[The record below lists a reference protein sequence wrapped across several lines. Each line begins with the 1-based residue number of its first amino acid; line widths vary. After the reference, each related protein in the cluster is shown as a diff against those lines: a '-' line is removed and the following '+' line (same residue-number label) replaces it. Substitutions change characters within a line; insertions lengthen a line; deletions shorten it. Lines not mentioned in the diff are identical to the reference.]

1 MGPPILGGCLAVP
14 ALHLVRQ
21 RLGGSYWTLRD
32 TLAQALWGQLR
43 YFWPLQCI
51 LIAIGRIYHG
61 EWTGLVAWAAAAW
74 VGYAW
79 CASLSESAKK
89 VTLDPA
95 NAELQTRVAE
105 LATTAGVPPPGVWV
119 KKRANG
125 GVMGAWA
132 APSLGVLVSED
143 LLKNLTKRQVDAV
156 VAHELKHLKSSH
168 PWLLLGALLSCVGAT
183 YAAGLGL
190 LYYFRPTV
198 PEVVFDLAVM
208 AVGMLGYLAV
218 SRYVERK
225 ADAAVVDVSDDPE
238 AFIQSLAKIGGIT
251 ESPVEPGRLA
261 ELWMTHATYRKRI
274 ESVAGHAGISLESID
289 DIVRRPDD
297 ASGFYEAAGE
307 EGAERDDTRV
317 LSKSVRA
324 AFVIKIVRTETALR
338 IAIGL
343 VAAVVIPGLAS
354 TAGAIVAWVVGFSLK
369 WGIHLTQ
376 VTTTYCG
383 WPLAAPGKA
392 CR

>member
-132 APSLGVLVSED
+132 APSLGVHVSED

-307 EGAERDDTRV
+307 EGAERDDTIV

-354 TAGAIVAWVVGFSLK
+354 TAGAIVAWVVGFSLIAVCVNS
-369 WGIHLTQ
+369 GYEFVSNHFARI
-376 VTTTYCG
+376 
-383 WPLAAPGKA
+383 P
-392 CR
+392 